1 MVTKKGLYQ
10 KYSVFRRWIRKN
22 KNYYFIL
29 TKSFFTKTR
38 DKVVYIDLSE
48 VALNRYLAN
57 LVIYFEK
64 SGYTTFIPKNKNLI
78 DELCATRGEWRYSNL
93 TLKCS
98 IKLAHKEKINR
109 NLRVLRLSNDYYC
122 ENKNSYRLPIGLYP
136 FNYFN
141 DFEEDLDVSPRRINS
156 LFFSGNIDAKSYSK
170 FDSNNRFNI
179 PPRLITYKLLQKDS
193 RYVKL
198 TKRQDFTNYLASP
211 RKKAIIAIDKSTQ
224 FSLPFDDYKRA
235 LNTFDFFLALPG
247 IEVPESHNLIEAMLH
262 GCIPIIHREYAE
274 TLEPVLENEHNC
286 FIFENLDDLN
296 DVLFKIFDINNET
309 RVRIRQNVTT
319 YYLNY
324 FAPKSIVDRIMN
336 ETFDSIRIQA
346 ELISLSLIR

>member
-1 MVTKKGLYQ
+1 MVNKRLYQ
-10 KYSVFRRWIRKN
+10 KYSVFRRWLRKN

-29 TKSFFTKTR
+29 TKSSFTKTR
-38 DKVVYIDLSE
+38 NKVVYIDLSQ

-64 SGYTTFIPKNKNLI
+64 SGYTIFIPKNKNLI

-93 TLKCS
+93 ILKCS
-98 IKLAHKEKINR
+98 IKLAHKEKING

-141 DFEEDLDVSPRRINS
+141 NFEEEFEFSPKRINS
-156 LFFSGNIDAKSYSK
+156 LFFSGNIDARFYMK

-179 PPRLITYKLLQKDS
+179 PSRLSTFKSLQKHS
-193 RYVKL
+193 HYVKL
-198 TKRQDFTNYLASP
+198 IKRQDLSDYLASP
-211 RKKAIIAIDKSTQ
+211 TNKAIIVIDRSTE

-274 TLEPVLENEHNC
+274 ILEPVLENGNNC
-286 FIFENLDDLN
+286 FIYENLDDLN
-296 DVLFKIFDINNET
+296 DVLLEIFDINNET
-309 RVRIRQNVTT
+309 RARIRKNVTT

-324 FAPKSIVDRIMN
+324 LSPKGIVVRIMN
-336 ETFDSIRIQA
+336 ENFQSIRVQA
-346 ELISLSLIR
+346 ELISLSLIH